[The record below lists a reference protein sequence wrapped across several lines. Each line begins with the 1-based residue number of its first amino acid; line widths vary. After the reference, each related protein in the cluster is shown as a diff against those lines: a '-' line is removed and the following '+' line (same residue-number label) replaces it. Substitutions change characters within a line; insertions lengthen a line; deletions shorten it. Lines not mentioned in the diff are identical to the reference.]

1 MFELTKYQK
10 GIQKAALE
18 FVKGELDKDL
28 SFEMEKEG
36 KFPEKILRKAAE
48 LGFLGVHFDETYLGG
63 GMGQVENC
71 LISETFCR
79 KDATMGKAL
88 TLAGY
93 ASECLLRF
101 GNDTLKE
108 SYLPR
113 LLDGD
118 IFSAGC
124 FSEPGIGLN
133 FLSQNTISIR
143 KEGRW
148 VINGIKN
155 NVMNGMN
162 ACFYIVLCRDGSEKT
177 SRDAFNMILV
187 DAESDGVSLT
197 DSGRKIGNN
206 MISTAQVS
214 FNDVAV
220 SEDCLLGKPGK
231 GLEQLRLFFIESH
244 IASAAQAV
252 GIAQGAFD
260 RALDHVK
267 QREQFGKKLAQF
279 QATRN
284 KLADMATRITM
295 SRLMTYTAA
304 AKFDKGDKKLGHI
317 AAMAKLNACETAI
330 AVSDEAIQLFG
341 GYGYMGESEVE
352 RFYRDAKATAL
363 FEIPE
368 SYQKEIIASETI
380 GKIRAN

>member
-1 MFELTKYQK
+1 MFELTKSQK

-18 FVKGELDKDL
+18 FVKGELDKDI
-28 SFEMEKEG
+28 SFKMEKEG
-36 KFPEKILRKAAE
+36 KFPEKILRQAAE

-71 LISETFCR
+71 LVSETFCR

-88 TLAGY
+88 TLWGY

-101 GNDTLKE
+101 GNDKLKE
-108 SYLPR
+108 HYLPR
-113 LLDGD
+113 LLDGE
-118 IFSAGC
+118 IFSGGC

-133 FLSQNTISIR
+133 FLSQNTIAIQQ
-143 KEGRW
+143 EGRW
-148 VINGIKN
+148 IINGIKN
-155 NVMNGMN
+155 NVMNGTN
-162 ACFYIVLCRDGSEKT
+162 AGFYIVLCRDRSQKAST
-177 SRDAFNMILV
+177 DAFHMILV
-187 DAESDGVSLT
+187 DAESKGISVT

-206 MISTAQVS
+206 MISTAQVA
-214 FNDVAV
+214 FNDVSV
-220 SEDCLLGKPGK
+220 PENHLLGKPGK
-231 GLEQLRLFFIESH
+231 GIAQLRRFFIESH

-260 RALDHVK
+260 RALEHVK

-279 QATRN
+279 QVTRN
-284 KLADMATRITM
+284 KLADMATQIEM

-304 AKFDKGDKKLGHI
+304 SKFDNGGKKLEHI
-317 AAMAKLNACETAI
+317 AAMAKKNACETAM

-363 FEIPE
+363 FETPE
-368 SYQKEIIASETI
+368 SYQNEIIASETI
-380 GKIRAN
+380 GKIRTK

>member
-1 MFELTKYQK
+1 MFELSKSQK

-28 SFEMEKEG
+28 SFKMEKEG
-36 KFPEKILRKAAE
+36 KFPEEILRKAAE
-48 LGFLGVHFDETYLGG
+48 LGFLWVHFDETYLGG

-71 LISETFCR
+71 LITETFCR

-88 TLAGY
+88 SLAGY

-101 GNDTLKE
+101 GNDGLKE
-108 SYLPR
+108 LYLPR
-113 LLDGD
+113 LLEGE

-133 FLSQNTISIR
+133 FLSHKTVSIR

-148 VINGIKN
+148 VINGVKN
-155 NVMNGMN
+155 NVMNAMDAG
-162 ACFYIVLCRDGSEKT
+162 FYIVLCRDGDQETSE
-177 SRDAFNMILV
+177 DPFNMILV
-187 DAESDGVSLT
+187 DAQSHGVSPR

-206 MISTAQVS
+206 MISTAQVA
-214 FNDVAV
+214 FNNV
-220 SEDCLLGKPGK
+220 SVPETCLLGKPGK

-267 QREQFGKKLAQF
+267 QREQFGKKLARF
-279 QATRN
+279 QVTRN
-284 KLADMATRITM
+284 KLADMATRIEM
-295 SRLMTYTAA
+295 SRLMTYTVAA
-304 AKFDKGDKKLGHI
+304 RFDKGDKKLAHI
-317 AAMAKLNACETAI
+317 AAMAKMNACETAT
-330 AVSDEAIQLFG
+330 AVCDEAIQLLG

-363 FEIPE
+363 FELPE
-368 SYQKEIIASETI
+368 SYQKEIIASEII